1 MDELHRML
9 GSTREADFEQ
19 EAARRR
25 LAKEARPAASVD
37 KPVAPKSTPKA
48 KARPWLLAL
57 VMRELRSRA

>member
-1 MDELHRML
+1 ML

-37 KPVAPKSTPKA
+37 RTVAQEPAPKA
-48 KARPWLLAL
+48 KPRSWFLAL
-57 VMRELRSRA
+57 VTRELRGRA